1 MPGEPPSIEDR
12 LERIEARLAWL
23 ERVIEDALDATRR
36 GTPDAARAAR
46 PRPPLEAPAARVP
59 PPPARPRA
67 PAFAPPVA
75 RPEAVVDPIRR
86 AFEGKGTAW
95 WLSRAGVGLL
105 LLGVAFLFKYAVDE
119 GWLTPAIR
127 VALGLSLG
135 LALSVIGLRVR
146 RERRWFGALALG
158 GASATFYITGYAAF
172 QLFQLVPYATAMGF
186 LVAVT
191 VGTLWAG
198 WTTDEAALGVLGA
211 IGGLATPFLLHTD
224 SGTVAQLA
232 GYEAAVVAGGAGIYL
247 RKGWRSLLWTTVVG
261 GWWVLALGLF
271 TLEDRTDTR
280 LLDQWA
286 LQLAVVVAVLAFW
299 GVPVLRERLATAN
312 PARWPRPSFTPLE
325 RALGRPEGSLRDRGP
340 QVLALTTPLIAYL
353 FTTVIWSPADQVA
366 AAIAAGA
373 AAVWGA
379 AWWRLRD
386 RESADPLASVH
397 AVAAAVLLAIALQLL
412 FESHTLLLT
421 WMVESTAL
429 LWMARR
435 TGDRLVR
442 VSAHLLATIVGLWLV
457 ARLVEGPAGGWAAAT
472 DALVIGLAA
481 AGAVALEGRERQVY
495 RVAILTATALW
506 LRRELPA
513 LPGGDAV
520 VLFAWSLLAAAA
532 LRLGSWWRDRGTE
545 AFAHALFI
553 VTGMWLLNWLVS
565 GEAGGVAVGNL
576 PAALCLATLGCA
588 LAATRRLADRDQAD
602 IYAVAVHVLFLGWL
616 WHELSRLPAGH
627 AWVTVSWGV
636 YGVSL
641 LVAGLRMDHTGLRK
655 MALATVGAVIVKL
668 FLVDLS
674 QLEPIWRILLFLGF
688 GGAFMALSYYFPSLW
703 KAKGGS
709 PDERAP

>member
-1 MPGEPPSIEDR
+1 MPDEPQSIERR
-12 LERIEARLAWL
+12 LDRIEAKLAWL
-23 ERVIEDALDATRR
+23 ERVVMVALDATRR
-36 GTPDAARAAR
+36 GSPDARAAR
-46 PRPPLEAPAARVP
+46 PPVEPVPHEPPRPAP
-59 PPPARPRA
+59 PPRPRA
-67 PAFAPPVA
+67 PAFAPPA
-75 RPEAVVDPIRR
+75 PRPEPVVDPIRR

-127 VALGLSLG
+127 VALGLALG
-135 LALSVIGLRVR
+135 LALAVIGLRVR

-172 QLFQLVPYATAMGF
+172 QLFQLVPYAMAMGF

-211 IGGLATPFLLHTD
+211 IGGLATPFLLQTE

-271 TLEDRTDTR
+271 ALEDRTDTR

-299 GVPVLRERLATAN
+299 GVPVLRERLAAAN
-312 PARWPRPSFTPLE
+312 PARWPRPSLAPLE
-325 RALGRPEGSLRDRGP
+325 RALGRAAGSVRDRGP

-353 FTTVIWSPADQVA
+353 FTSVIWSPADEA
-366 AAIAAGA
+366 GAAIAAAG
-373 AAVWGA
+373 AAVWGVT
-379 AWWRLRD
+379 WWRLGVRD
-386 RESADPLASVH
+386 PADALASVH
-397 AVAAAVLLAIALQLL
+397 AVAAAVLVAIALQLL

-421 WMVESTAL
+421 WMVEATAL
-429 LWMARR
+429 LWMARH
-435 TGDRLVR
+435 TGDQLIR
-442 VSAHLLATIVGLWLV
+442 VSAHLLAAIVGTWLT
-457 ARLVEGPAGGWAAAT
+457 ARLLEDPAGVQAAAT

-481 AGAVALEGRERQVY
+481 VGAVLLESRERQVY
-495 RVAILTATALW
+495 RVAAFAAVALW
-506 LRRELPA
+506 LRRELPV
-513 LPGGDAV
+513 LPGGHAV
-520 VLFAWSLLAAAA
+520 VLVAWSVLAAVA
-532 LRLGSWWRDRGTE
+532 LRLGAWWHDRGTE
-545 AFAHALFI
+545 VFAHALF
-553 VTGMWLLNWLVS
+553 LLSGLWLVNRL
-565 GEAGGVAVGNL
+565 AGGSAQGAAVVNL
-576 PAALCLATLGCA
+576 PAALHLATLGVA
-588 LAATRRLADRDQAD
+588 VAAGRRLTDRDLAG
-602 IYAVAVHVLFLGWL
+602 IYAVTAHVLFLGWL

-655 MALATVGAVIVKL
+655 VALATVGAVIVKL

-688 GGAFMALSYYFPSLW
+688 GGGFMALSYYFPSLW
-703 KAKGGS
+703 KARSGGAFPS
-709 PDERAP
+709 T